1 MSDDDEDVQTSL
13 SLSDFYNQAKDL
25 YKADQAAFVKFVLSG
40 LDGDER
46 VFVDALHN
54 SLPVDEPIQVTRD
67 YDSLLAISDRIEVEN
82 YITVYP
88 VAKKE
93 DTLTAN
99 VHLDHRFTK
108 AGVC

>member
-1 MSDDDEDVQTSL
+1 MSDDEDVQSSL
-13 SLSDFYNQAKDL
+13 SLADFYNRAKDL
-25 YKADQAAFVKFVLSG
+25 YKDNQAAFVKFVLSG
-40 LDGDER
+40 FDDGER
-46 VFVDALHN
+46 VFVDTLHN
-54 SLPVDEPIQVTRD
+54 CLPVDEPIQVTRD

-99 VHLDHRFTK
+99 IHLDHRFTLL
-108 AGVC
+108 GVC